1 MAADQIILSLAG
13 ESPRWWHPQH
23 GAGQGPLST
32 LPEQGRAP
40 LLVLVPG
47 RDVTIARVVLPA
59 GSRQRLRQALP
70 FALEE
75 QLVED
80 VDHYHFALG
89 AKLDS
94 GTWLAAAV
102 ARDRMTGWMDALAE
116 AGLSPDV
123 LLPEPLLLPT
133 PTAEDQA
140 NVLLEDDRALV
151 RVGAAQAFE
160 ANLSDL
166 DVLLSLQPDLA
177 KVQVADPGGR
187 WSGAP
192 GLTRQPLELGRWPND
207 QAAAISA
214 PELNLLQGQWQG
226 RGDVAARIG
235 GLWRWAAIAGAAAG
249 VLLLAN
255 RYLEV
260 RALSEQLQALQG
272 VAGEVAGSALDQ
284 VAPGSDYRSQLSAA
298 LGRLQGARGAA
309 EDGFLYL
316 LEIVGPA
323 LVAGDRVELAS
334 INFRSDGMVL
344 DLTAGSLDQVENLRQ
359 QISSQAPVPVVIESS
374 ETVVDGTRVRMRIGG
389 DQRQ

>member
-1 MAADQIILSLAG
+1 MSA
-13 ESPRWWHPQH
+13 
-23 GAGQGPLST
+23 
-32 LPEQGRAP
+32 LPEQGRAS

-47 RDVTIARVVLPA
+47 RDVSIARVALPS

-89 AKLDS
+89 SKLDD
-94 GTWLAAAV
+94 GAWLAAAV
-102 ARDRMTGWMDALAE
+102 ARDRMASWMDELAE
-116 AGLSPDV
+116 AGLNPDA
-123 LLPEPLLLPT
+123 LLPEPLLLPQ
-133 PTAEDQA
+133 PAGEDQA
-140 NVLLEDDRALV
+140 NVLLDADRALV

-160 ANLSDL
+160 ADLSDL
-166 DVLLSLQPDLA
+166 DVLLSLQANLA
-177 KVQVADPGGR
+177 TIHVADPDGR
-187 WSGAP
+187 WSSPAS
-192 GLTRQPLELGRWPND
+192 LSRKLLELGPWPQD
-207 QAAAISA
+207 AAGALKV

-226 RGDVAARIG
+226 RGDAAAKIG
-235 GLWRWAAIAGAAAG
+235 GLWRWAAVAGAAAG

-260 RALSEQLQALQG
+260 RALSDQLEVLQG

-284 VAPGSDYRSQLSAA
+284 VTPGSDYRSQLSAA

-323 LVAGDRVELAS
+323 LVAGDRVQLAS

-344 DLTAGSLDQVENLRQ
+344 DLTAGSLDQVENLRR
-359 QISSQAPVPVVIESS
+359 QISDQAPVPVVIESS
-374 ETVVDGTRVRMRIGG
+374 ETVIDGTRVRMRIGG
-389 DQRQ
+389 EQRR